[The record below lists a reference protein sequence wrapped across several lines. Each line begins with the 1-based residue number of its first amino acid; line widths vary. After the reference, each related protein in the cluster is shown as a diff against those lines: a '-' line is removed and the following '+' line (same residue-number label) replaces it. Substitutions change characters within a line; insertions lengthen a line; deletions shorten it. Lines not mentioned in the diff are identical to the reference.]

1 MPTDLPCRWGQRLFS
16 FFEMARLILYAFS
29 LETHCFLKIN
39 SVNDLI
45 TTWSGPDL
53 LVKAPA
59 PEEFSDFFWS

>member
-53 LVKAPA
+53 LKSFLIFL
-59 PEEFSDFFWS
+59 ELIHHLI